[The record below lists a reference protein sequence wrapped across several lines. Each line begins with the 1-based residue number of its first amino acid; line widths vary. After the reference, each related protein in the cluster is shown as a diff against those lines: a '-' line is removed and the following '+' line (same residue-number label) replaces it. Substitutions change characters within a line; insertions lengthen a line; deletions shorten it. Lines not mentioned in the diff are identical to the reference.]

1 MKKTVRKWFWVWQ
14 FEKEEQWLREMA
26 AKGLTLDSV
35 GFCRYDFIETEPGAY
50 NFQMELLE
58 HAPNHPESEQ
68 YIRFLEETGA
78 EHVGSMMRWVYFRKK
93 AELGPFAL
101 YSDCAS
107 RVKHLGRI
115 MGMLIPVTVYDLW
128 VGLYN
133 LSLYFANR
141 MAVSLVCAGV
151 CLLAAAL
158 MGYALFRLYR
168 MQKRVKEDAKLYE

>member
-141 MAVSLVCAGV
+141 MTVSLVCAGI
-151 CLLAAAL
+151 CLLAAVL
-158 MGYALFRLYR
+158 MGYAVFRLYR
-168 MQKRVKEDAKLYE
+168 MQKRVKDDAKLYE

>member
-1 MKKTVRKWFWVWQ
+1 MKKTVHKWFWVWQ
-14 FEKEEQWLREMA
+14 FGKEEQWLREMA

-78 EHVGSMMRWVYFRKK
+78 EYVGSMMRWVYFRKK
-93 AELGPFAL
+93 TELGPFTL

-115 MGMLIPVTVYDLW
+115 LWMLVPVTFYDLW
-128 VGLYN
+128 VGFYN
-133 LSLYFANR
+133 LSLYLANR
-141 MAVSLVCAGV
+141 MTVSLVCACI

-158 MGYALFRLYR
+158 MGYAVFRLYR
-168 MQKRVKEDAKLYE
+168 MQKQVKEDAKLYE